1 MCGICGEIRLDGAPP
16 DAAAVAAMAG
26 PLRPRG
32 PDAGG
37 SFAQGGIAFGHRR
50 LSILDLSPASQQPMV
65 DPGLGL
71 AIVFNGC
78 IYNFRSLREE
88 LRAKGYAF
96 FSDGDTEVILKAYHA
111 WGPRCV
117 ERFYG
122 MFAFVLWERDSGRVV
137 IARDR
142 LGIKPLYYAES
153 GSRLRFASSLPAL
166 LAAGDVDRA
175 IDPAALHHYMSFH
188 AVVPAPLTMLKGVRK
203 VPPATIITIEPDGR
217 RHQET
222 YWEATVAERP
232 ADRGMTE
239 ADWREAVL
247 ATLRKAVERRLV
259 SDVPVGVLLS
269 GGLDSSIVV
278 ALLAEAG
285 QRGLKTFSI
294 GFESVGG
301 EAGDEFTYSDI
312 IAERFA
318 TDHHRIRIDSSRALP
333 ALHGAVAAMS
343 EPMVSH
349 DAIGFYLLSEEVSK
363 HVKVVQSG
371 QGADEIFGGY
381 HWYPPMM
388 DATDAVSAYS
398 RVFFDRDHAEMRE
411 VLSPDLVGEDV
422 SRAFV
427 AAHFARPGA
436 PRPIDKALRIDTE
449 IMLVDDPVKRVDN
462 MTMAWGLEARV
473 PFLDHD
479 LVELAGRVPA
489 DLKIREGG
497 KYILKEAGRRVV
509 PSEVIDRPKG
519 YFPVPALKYLRGPFL
534 DLVRDVLNEPVARER
549 GLFNRAYVDRLLAE
563 PEAHMTPLRGSKLWQ
578 VALLEFWLQ
587 THAI

>member
-26 PLRPRG
+26 PLRARG

-37 SFAQGGIAFGHRR
+37 SFSQGAVAFGHRR

-78 IYNFRSLREE
+78 IYNFRPLREE

-111 WGPRCV
+111 WGPACV

-122 MFAFVLWERDSGRVV
+122 MFAFVLWERDSGRIL

-142 LGIKPLYYAES
+142 LGIKPLYYTES
-153 GSRLRFASSLPAL
+153 GGRLRFASSLPAL
-166 LAAGDVDRA
+166 LAAGDVDTS
-175 IDPAALHHYMSFH
+175 IDRAALHHYMSFH
-188 AVVPAPLTMLKGVRK
+188 AVVPAPMTILKGVRK
-203 VPPATIITIEPDGR
+203 VPPATTIVIEPDGTR
-217 RHQET
+217 RERT
-222 YWEATVAERP
+222 YWEAVVGERP
-232 ADRGMTE
+232 EDRHMTE

-294 GFESVGG
+294 GFETVGD
-301 EAGDEFTYSDI
+301 EVGDEFKYSDI
-312 IAERFA
+312 IAERFG
-318 TDHHRIRIDSSRALP
+318 TDHHRIRIDSARALP
-333 ALHGAVAAMS
+333 ALHGVVAAMS

-388 DATDAVSAYS
+388 QADDAVSAYA
-398 RVFFDRDHAEMRE
+398 RVFFDRDQAEMAE
-411 VLSPDLVGEDV
+411 VLEPGFLADDA

-479 LVELAGRVPA
+479 LVGLAGRVPA
-489 DLKIREGG
+489 ELKIRDGG

-509 PSEVIDRPKG
+509 PAEVIDRPKG

-534 DLVRDVLNEPVARER
+534 DLVRDVLSQPAARER
-549 GLFNRAYVDRLLAE
+549 GIFRPAYVDRLLAE

-587 THAI
+587 THTI